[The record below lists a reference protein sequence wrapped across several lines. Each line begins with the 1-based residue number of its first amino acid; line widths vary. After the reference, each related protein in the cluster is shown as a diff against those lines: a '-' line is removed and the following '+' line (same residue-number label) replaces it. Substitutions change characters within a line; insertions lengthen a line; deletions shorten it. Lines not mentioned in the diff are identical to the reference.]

1 MKLYYCPGACSLAPH
16 IALCEA
22 GIKFELVPVRLREH
36 QLADGT
42 DYYTLNPKGQVPL
55 LELDDGQLLSENSAI
70 LQYVADHAPASGLAP
85 AAGTMARYRL
95 IEWLGFV
102 GADVH
107 KGFSPLF
114 NPALPAEAKTF
125 FETMLKGRLAF
136 VDREL
141 ASRDYLMGYRF
152 CVADGYLFTV
162 SGWAPRLGI
171 DLSDLKNLTAYRARI
186 AERPA
191 VRQALQAEGVLK

>member
-1 MKLYYCPGACSLAPH
+1 MKLYYVPGACSLAPH

-22 GIKFELVPVRLREH
+22 GMKFELAPVNLREH
-36 QLADGT
+36 KLPDGT

-55 LELDDGQLLSENSAI
+55 LELDDGQRLSENSAI

-102 GADVH
+102 GSDVH
-107 KGFSPLF
+107 KGLAMLF
-114 NPALPAEAKTF
+114 NPALPAEAKASLIQLL
-125 FETMLKGRLAF
+125 MARLAF

-141 ASRDYLMGYRF
+141 ASRDYLTGDRF
-152 CVADGYLFTV
+152 CVVDGYLFTV
-162 SGWAPRLGI
+162 LGWAPRLGV
-171 DLSDLKNLTAYRARI
+171 DLSALKNVEAYRARI

-191 VRQALQAEGVLK
+191 VRQAMKAEGLLK